1 MSSSHA
7 ESQSR
12 LILLLIAGTPVVIIL
27 AASWLW
33 YFVIQGNLDL
43 VGSIGTSNNGKL
55 VTPPRQIEQVSFR
68 DDTGVPFVWADL
80 ERRWTMV
87 IVNRGQECD
96 AACERRLYFT
106 RQVHIALGKEF
117 NRVQRIFINDRPI
130 ASSTV
135 AVPEGDLPGW
145 PKQLQGDSLAEY
157 LTIAHQGLVPLAVSS
172 DAVLAQFPELEENTA
187 QWFLIDPAGW
197 IMMSFDDS
205 LDYKAVMAD
214 LKFLLKHSGGA

>member
-55 VTPPRQIEQVSFR
+55 ITPPRQIEQVSFR

-157 LTIAHQGLVPLAVSS
+157 LTIAHQGLVPLTVSS

>member
-157 LTIAHQGLVPLAVSS
+157 LTIAHQGLVPLTVSS

>member
-135 AVPEGDLPGW
+135 AVPESDLPGW

-172 DAVLAQFPELEENTA
+172 DVVLAQFPELEENAA